1 MMEAGEIEKIIRD
14 AIQNKLIVEIEYIRK
29 DGTKATRM
37 MEPFD
42 IKPSGRSKEGP
53 LMFWGW
59 CLFHN
64 RIEQRRLDSIVS
76 LRVTGEHFDPKIR
89 ERTFSSP
96 PVYSIPRDW
105 QS

>member
-1 MMEAGEIEKIIRD
+1 MEPAEAEKIITD
-14 AIQNKLIVEIEYIRK
+14 AIRQKYIIEVEYTRK
-29 DGTKATRM
+29 DGTKASRM

-42 IKPSGRSKEGP
+42 IKLSGRSNV

-64 RIEQRRLDSIVS
+64 RIEQRRLDSIAS
-76 LRVTGEHFDPKIR
+76 LRATDEHFDPKIR

-96 PVYSIPRDW
+96 PTYKIPREW
-105 QS
+105 